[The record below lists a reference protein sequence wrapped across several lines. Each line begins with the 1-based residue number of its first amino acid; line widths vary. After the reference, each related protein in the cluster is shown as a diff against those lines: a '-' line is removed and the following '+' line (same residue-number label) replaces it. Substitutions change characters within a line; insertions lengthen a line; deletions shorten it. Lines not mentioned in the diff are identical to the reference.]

1 MSTTTLH
8 AADLHETLAN
18 NDTILIDFWAAW
30 CGPCRVF
37 GPVYESASER
47 HPDVLFTKVDTEAEP
62 ELAAAFGI
70 QAIPTLAAFRGGVL
84 VFQQSGALPGP
95 ALDELV
101 GKLQELDLDEV
112 RAAAV
117 ARDPG
122 ATAAQA

>member
-8 AADLHETLAN
+8 ADDLHQTLAD
-18 NDTILIDFWAAW
+18 NDTILIDFWATW

-37 GPVYESASER
+37 GPVFEAASNR

-70 QAIPTLAAFRGGVL
+70 QSIPTLVAFRGGVL
-84 VFQQSGALPGP
+84 VFQQSGALPAA

-101 GKLQELDLDEV
+101 GKLQELDIDAV

-117 ARDPG
+117 SRDDSS
-122 ATAAQA
+122 AAPAA

>member
-8 AADLHETLAN
+8 AADLHQTLAN

-37 GPVYESASER
+37 GPVYESASNR

-101 GKLQELDLDEV
+101 GKLQELDIEEV

-122 ATAAQA
+122 EGAARA